1 MQQKKIRNLVSALL
15 ITLFLAACAAPP
27 VTPTSPAQSTEIQ
40 APQASAA
47 APGTDLTTTPEAS
60 VPAATAASGA
70 GLCAN
75 AYYPA
80 REGATWN
87 YRSTGGPA
95 GEYSFTDTI
104 RAVRVDGF
112 TLTTQMGGQERSQ
125 EWACTAQGLV
135 AGQLGGAPAA
145 MLNSQGIALNLDAVT
160 PNGVIF
166 PSQINPGDQWQH
178 SLDFNGDVS
187 VMNEEAEAT
196 GTAQMNFTAIGE
208 ESVTVPAGTF
218 EALKIEIDTTLN
230 IEASYEGIT
239 LPVTFSGAYTY
250 WFVQDV
256 GWVKASGSGNLLSM
270 SFTETT
276 ELQSYSIP

>member
-1 MQQKKIRNLVSALL
+1 MRQKNIRHIVSVLL
-15 ITLFLAACAAPP
+15 TILFTAACAAPAPTTP
-27 VTPTSPAQSTEIQ
+27 VQPTETQLPLTE
-40 APQASAA
+40 AA
-47 APGTDLTTTPEAS
+47 ATSAEATSTLEPGA
-60 VPAATAASGA
+60 PARTSGPVGGA
-70 GLCAN
+70 CMN
-75 AYYPA
+75 TYYPV

-95 GEYSFTDTI
+95 GEYSFTDTV
-104 RAVRVDGF
+104 RAVRENGF

-125 EWACTAQGLV
+125 EWDCTAEGLV
-135 AGQLGGAPAA
+135 ARQLGGAPAA
-145 MLNSQGIALNLDAVT
+145 MLNSQGIQLNLDAVT
-160 PNGVIF
+160 PSGVIF
-166 PSQINPGDQWQH
+166 PSQIDPGDQWQH
-178 SLDFNGDVS
+178 TLDFNGDVS

-218 EALKIEIDTTLN
+218 EALKIQIDTTLN
-230 IEASYEGIT
+230 VEASYEGIT

-250 WFVQDV
+250 WFVQGV

-276 ELQSYSIP
+276 ELQSYNIP